1 MRNTRKLF
9 ITLFVALVM
18 QTAAEESWQIN
29 ISNIQL
35 QLNLFQP
42 R

>member
-1 MRNTRKLF
+1 MKTTRKVF

-18 QTAAEESWQIN
+18 QTAAEEGWQIN
-29 ISNIQL
+29 VSNVQL

>member
-18 QTAAEESWQIN
+18 QTDAEEGWQIN